1 MTTWITSDSHFGHE
15 NIIKYCSRPYKNAGQ
30 MDEDLVRRW
39 NNRVKPEDMV
49 YHLGDVGY
57 AKGTQEIKTEDTY
70 LGRMIA
76 RLNGKKILILG
87 NHDKSAQRMMEFG
100 FDFAC
105 EELVITSVQRRLWL
119 IHRPQRT
126 KPSHIDYV
134 LHGHIHNSTPEERA
148 KHAHKGEL
156 VEIPSFNVNLS
167 VEMTNYEPVPLEW
180 VVKKK
185 IHEDKQG
192 MRAFA

>member
-1 MTTWITSDSHFGHE
+1 MTPWVTADSHFGHE
-15 NIIKYCSRPYKNAGQ
+15 KIIEYCSRPYKCAGQ
-30 MDEDLVRRW
+30 MDEDLIRRW
-39 NNRVKPEDMV
+39 NNRVKPDDLV

-87 NHDKSAQRMMEFG
+87 NHDKSAARMMEFG

-105 EELVITSVQRRLWL
+105 EEMVITAVQRRLRL
-119 IHRPQRT
+119 VHRPQLVAG
-126 KPSHIDYV
+126 PGIDYV

-148 KHAHKGEL
+148 KHVHKGEI
-156 VEIPSFNVNLS
+156 VSIPSFNINLS

-180 VVKKK
+180 VVKRK

-192 MRAFA
+192 MKVFA